1 MDHIVCATL
10 SDLLQKTPDFLKQCT
25 LYNLAAYLWRTET
38 IVVIHTYIYLNLIF
52 FCLCRFDRKE
62 VAEVNKIHQCVT
74 KIIAIHAQAVS
85 NQGYGQQMNY
95 FTTSYLRNIF
105 LKLSYIIHRRRLYK
119 IILNCF

>member
-1 MDHIVCATL
+1 MCNTQWFITENAWLFKTVYIVQPGSL
-10 SDLLQKTPDFLKQCT
+10 FMKNRDYRSDS
-25 LYNLAAYLWRTET
+25 
-38 IVVIHTYIYLNLIF
+38 YIYLFEPDIF